1 MAEKVSTKD
10 AVERMSAATT
20 EAANDMQ
27 HSYAI
32 GLKGV
37 QDYNKKCMEFAQAN
51 TKAAMEFFQKLS
63 VAKSPTEF
71 IELSTTNAQRQL
83 TTLTEQTKE
92 LGELAQ
98 KATLAAVEPLKT
110 GFAKTFGRVSE
121 IVRAIIEEF
130 HRMMARTICSMTE
143 IISLGSQPSETAIA
157 PSKFVARLR

>member
-51 TKAAMEFFQKLS
+51 TQAAMEFFQKLS
-63 VAKSPTEF
+63 GAKSPSEF

-83 TTLTEQTKE
+83 STLTSR
-92 LGELAQ
+92 
-98 KATLAAVEPLKT
+98 P
-110 GFAKTFGRVSE
+110 RN
-121 IVRAIIEEF
+121 
-130 HRMMARTICSMTE
+130 
-143 IISLGSQPSETAIA
+143 LGSLPSRQPS
-157 PSKFVARLR
+157 

>member
-20 EAANDMQ
+20 EAANGMQ
-27 HSYAI
+27 HSYVV

-37 QDYNKKCMEFAQAN
+37 QDYNKKWMEFAQAN
-51 TKAAMEFFQKLS
+51 TQAAIEFYQKLS
-63 VAKSPTEF
+63 GAKSPSEL

-98 KATLAAVEPLKT
+98 RATLAAVEPLKT
-110 GFAKTFGRVSE
+110 GFTKTFRD
-121 IVRAIIEEF
+121 
-130 HRMMARTICSMTE
+130 
-143 IISLGSQPSETAIA
+143 
-157 PSKFVARLR
+157 

>member
-1 MAEKVSTKD
+1 MLEKVSAKD
-10 AVERMSAATT
+10 AVERMSAATS
-20 EAANDMQ
+20 EATNDMQ

-51 TKAAMEFFQKLS
+51 TQAAMEFFQKLS
-63 VAKSPTEF
+63 GAKSPSEF

-98 KATLAAVEPLKT
+98 QATLAAVEPLKT
-110 GFAKTFGRVSE
+110 GFAKTFRD
-121 IVRAIIEEF
+121 
-130 HRMMARTICSMTE
+130 
-143 IISLGSQPSETAIA
+143 
-157 PSKFVARLR
+157 

>member
-20 EAANDMQ
+20 EAASDMQ
-27 HSYAI
+27 RSYAV

-37 QDYNKKCMEFAQAN
+37 QDYNKKWMEFAQAN
-51 TKAAMEFFQKLS
+51 TQAALEFYQKLS
-63 VAKSPTEF
+63 GAKSPSEF

-92 LGELAQ
+92 LGEIAQ
-98 KATLAAVEPLKT
+98 QVTLAAVEPLKT
-110 GFAKTFGRVSE
+110 GFAKTFGWVSE

-143 IISLGSQPSETAIA
+143 IISLGSQPSGAAVSSST
-157 PSKFVARLR
+157 